1 MAKSKKDP
9 VRENRISDEVI
20 VDAYGPEEQAMGWY
34 YYLDNKIRFP
44 FRAKCVASKTVSP
57 LRKGETLEVRRMAS
71 EDACATDMLV
81 MVRWQSRSLAVPLS
95 QLTAIDPDE
104 PTAEAI
110 ADWHYW
116 VAQGY
121 SF

>member
-34 YYLDNKIRFP
+34 YYLDEKIRFP
-44 FRAKCVASKTVSP
+44 FRATCATKTASP
-57 LRKGETLEVRRMAS
+57 LRKGETVEVRRMAS

-81 MVRWQSRSLAVPLS
+81 LVRWQKRSLAVPVVS
-95 QLTAIDPDE
+95 TDRHSPRRIDCRS
-104 PTAEAI
+104 
-110 ADWHYW
+110 HR
-116 VAQGY
+116 
-121 SF
+121 

>member
-1 MAKSKKDP
+1 MAKSKKDS

-20 VDAYGPEEQAMGWY
+20 VDTYGPNEQAMGWY
-34 YYLDNKIRFP
+34 YYLDEKIRFP
-44 FRAKCVASKTVSP
+44 FRAKCIATKTASP
-57 LRKGETLEVRRMAS
+57 LRKGVTVEVRRMAS

-81 MVRWQSRSLAVPLS
+81 LVRWQKRSLAVPLS
-95 QLTAIDPDE
+95 QLTVIHPHE
-104 PTAEAI
+104 STAEAI

-121 SF
+121 CF